1 MKRALAVLIL
11 LVLFLSVPAVCAAQ
25 SLVITQPS
33 ANETL
38 LAEKRDFYVYGIF
51 SGTIS
56 NPGDIMIEIYPG
68 DTVAGVPVRTIRS
81 QVDPTTGITNESVM
95 DSAYANATRKN
106 GVMVPDLIK
115 SPGGIY
121 APSNKL
127 VVTNRYFLGLI
138 QGGVTKDFDTWYNDS
153 TGTPLTDLTAGNYTI
168 EVTGLSGTCSGEKV
182 NKTITLGLTSAILGA
197 FRPQSNKDALTQ
209 YGITHNRRIYFDWFP
224 GYFTDPDNSSIWY
237 EAPRRWTPNNGIE
250 VVNDRPGTIL
260 DTPAIANNSMFIYNI
275 NSGSA
280 TYGVELAA
288 ILKYSLVDA
297 ANTTFLYYDTGE
309 PTMTWNDADS
319 GSVKTRVGSATPFPS
334 ASRLR
339 LIRIEMMASQSTSYE
354 NLYDPN
360 DTTTAK
366 SIDFDPSDGVTITS
380 GREFI
385 IYGVTKPIASTVT
398 ATSTPYRFSIDN
410 RIAKINCTI
419 TDSKGNLVS
428 TGLHDVNL
436 SRLYTSGSTTRYNS
450 LWEYGIEVKDLT
462 SAGTY
467 TVSLSGLDVAGGV
480 VANTDAQFTVT
491 IPMTPVEPVGDDNSA
506 SSAPRVGISP
516 GAPAG
521 KAVSFT
527 FTPVSS
533 TATTSIG
540 TVTLTPSRTIGQV
553 ECIVQPVTPGV
564 SLLIAGRDVAGY
576 QSITIN
582 WISPDAIDHADIGF
596 SVSKSWLGEHHI
608 SPENV
613 VMMRYANNQWVEL
626 PTQLMQIS
634 GTVYEYSS
642 TTPGFSYFAITGAI
656 PVNVTATIP
665 VSDGFALSV
674 SGTGASPASVDASLL
689 QAAVTATATGS
700 VQAVTAPAPPTLI
713 QIFFPPEGLPL
724 IAILAWAGIIIVVI
738 VVFILLW
745 RWWIR
750 RQNPA
755 LFRKYD

>member
-1 MKRALAVLIL
+1 MRRVLIIFIL
-11 LVLFLSVPAVCAAQ
+11 VVLFLSIPAVCAAQ
-25 SLVITQPS
+25 NLVITQPS
-33 ANETL
+33 ANETT

-51 SGTIS
+51 SGTVS
-56 NPGDIMIEIYPG
+56 NPGDILIEIYPG
-68 DTVAGVPVRTIRS
+68 DTVTGGPVRTIQS
-81 QVDPTTGITNESVM
+81 QVDPTTGITNESVI

-106 GVMVPDLIK
+106 GVIVPDLIK

-127 VVTNRYFLGLI
+127 AVTNRYFLGLI
-138 QGGVTKDFDTWYNDS
+138 QGGVTRDFDTWYNDS
-153 TGTPLTDLTAGNYTI
+153 SGTPLTDLTAGNYTI

-182 NKTITLGLTSAILGA
+182 NKTITLGLTNAILGA

-224 GYFTDPDNSSIWY
+224 GYFTDPNNSSIWY
-237 EAPRRWTPNNGIE
+237 EAPKRWTPNNGIE

-260 DTPAIANNSMFIYNI
+260 DTPVIANNSMFIYNI

-288 ILKYSLVDA
+288 ILKYSLVDI

-309 PTMTWNDADS
+309 PIMTWNDAGS
-319 GSVKTRVGSATPFPS
+319 GSIKTRNGSAVPFPS
-334 ASRLR
+334 ASRLKP
-339 LIRIEMMASQSTSYE
+339 IRVEMMAPQSTSYE

-360 DTTTAK
+360 DGTTAK
-366 SIDFDPSDGVTITS
+366 SIDFDPSDGVTVTS

-419 TDSKGNLVS
+419 TDSHGNLVS

-436 SRLYTSGSTTRYNS
+436 SRLYTAGSSTRFNS

-467 TVSLSGLDVAGGV
+467 TISLSGFDVTGSAV
-480 VANTDAQFTVT
+480 SNTDAQVIVT
-491 IPMTPVEPVGDDNSA
+491 IPAPPVEPVGDDNSV
-506 SSAPRVGISP
+506 SSAPLVGISP

-521 KAVSFT
+521 QPVSFS

-533 TATTSIG
+533 AATTTIG

-576 QSITIN
+576 QSITVN

-596 SVSKSWLGEHHI
+596 SVSKSWIDEHHI
-608 SPENV
+608 DPETV
-613 VMMRYANNQWVEL
+613 VMMRYTDNQWVEL
-626 PTQLMQIS
+626 PTQLVQTS

-642 TTPGFSYFAITGAI
+642 TTPGFSYFAITSRASAN
-656 PVNVTATIP
+656 VNTTIP
-665 VSDGFALSV
+665 DPGKTTIFTPA
-674 SGTGASPASVDASLL
+674 TGANPSSEDVSLSL
-689 QAAVTATATGS
+689 VTSTTTATGS
-700 VQAVTAPAPPTLI
+700 VQAVTPPSPPTLM

-724 IAILAWAGIIIVVI
+724 ITIAAWAVVIIIVI
-738 VVFILLW
+738 VVLLLL
-745 RWWIR
+745 RKWWIR